1 MHLARTFAAVF
12 AAGALTLTGCAGD
25 DLADDSA
32 SDPETSAAADK
43 GSLTLAGQNFPEA
56 TLVASMYEQLLEDA
70 GYTVETKLVDSRDA
84 YMPTFPGD
92 VDIVP
97 EYVGGIVNFLNT
109 QANGAEAKPFE
120 AGDGEQLASDGASLL
135 EEAGIE
141 LLDLSPA
148 TDANAFFVTQEFS
161 EAEGVTTLSDL
172 EGQSVTLAAAPD
184 CEGRLDCEG
193 GLSDEY
199 GIDVTEVLPLGYA
212 SDQTYQS
219 VLDGESELGETSTT
233 DGTLE
238 SQGLVILEDDKQIQ
252 PAQNLVPAVSADF
265 LADNPDVADI
275 LNPLMAALTTEG
287 LTELNGRMAVD
298 RETAEDVAADFLSRA
313 GPALTRL
320 TVSCFRRSPRS
331 WRGPCRLLADVSA
344 SKRQH
349 PRWSGDSHTSCGRSP
364 SAAGSTVATSST
376 RCGTSSRHAPLA
388 TSCTRSAGPSRPATQ
403 VISSAA
409 SERRSCSTSQPQSRC
424 TGGSPLCTSERCP
437 QISSTPARSSRHHS
451 SLAPGISRK

>member
-1 MHLARTFAAVF
+1 MHLARTLAAVL

-25 DLADDSA
+25 DLSDDSA
-32 SDPETSAAADK
+32 TDSGSSAAADK

-70 GYTVETKLVDSRDA
+70 GYTVDTKLVDSRDA

-109 QANGAEAKPFE
+109 QANGADAKPFE

-135 EEAGIE
+135 EDAGIE
-141 LLDLSPA
+141 LLDVSPA
-148 TDANAFFVTQEFS
+148 TDTNAFFVTKEFS

-172 EGQSVTLAAAPD
+172 EGKSVTLAAAPD
-184 CEGRLDCEG
+184 CKGRLDCEG
-193 GLSDEY
+193 GLSGEY
-199 GIDVTEVLPLGYA
+199 GIDITKVLGLGYA

-252 PAQNLVPAVSADF
+252 PAQNLVPAVSAEF

-275 LNPLMAALTTEG
+275 LNPLMAALSTEG

-298 RETAEDVAADFLSRA
+298 REKPEDVAADFLSEQ
-313 GPALTRL
+313 G
-320 TVSCFRRSPRS
+320 
-331 WRGPCRLLADVSA
+331 LL
-344 SKRQH
+344 
-349 PRWSGDSHTSCGRSP
+349 
-364 SAAGSTVATSST
+364 
-376 RCGTSSRHAPLA
+376 
-388 TSCTRSAGPSRPATQ
+388 
-403 VISSAA
+403 
-409 SERRSCSTSQPQSRC
+409 
-424 TGGSPLCTSERCP
+424 
-437 QISSTPARSSRHHS
+437 
-451 SLAPGISRK
+451 